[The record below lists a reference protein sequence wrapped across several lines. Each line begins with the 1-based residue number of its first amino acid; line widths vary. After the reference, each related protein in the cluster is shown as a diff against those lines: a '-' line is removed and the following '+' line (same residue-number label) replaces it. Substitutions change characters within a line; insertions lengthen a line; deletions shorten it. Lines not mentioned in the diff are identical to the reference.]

1 MIHSNYYYLVIKLRQ
16 VELPILATLN
26 KGKSLRILHLS
37 DLHLTP
43 KQKNKISDLKELS
56 SLDPD
61 LTVVTGD
68 FLAHRDSVPA
78 VIDALGGLLQKPGF
92 FVFGSNDYYAPTIK
106 NPISYLFSDSSGS
119 RLGAKLPWLKLQSEL
134 VKAGW
139 LNLNQRKLT
148 TSINGITIEARGTD
162 DAHLKRDDYEAVSG
176 KRNPD
181 AQLSIGVTHAPYAR
195 LLNAMHEDKLDLIIA
210 GHTHGGQVRLPL
222 PNFLGGSRA
231 LTTNCDLPTWRARGL
246 SKIGDQPWLHVS
258 AGIGT
263 SPFAPFRLASPP
275 EATLLTLS
283 EILN

>member
-61 LTVVTGD
+61 LTIVTGD
-68 FLAHRDSVPA
+68 FLAHQDSVPA

-246 SKIGDQPWLHVS
+246 SKVGDQPWLHVS